1 MESFLTEVARAVV
14 AKHGERL
21 QDVVVVFPS
30 QRARLFFSEAL
41 LEICKGNLW
50 SPRFKTVDELMCSVS
65 QLRSADRLRL
75 ISELYRVY
83 SNYHDEDFDRFYH
96 WGEMLVADFDMV
108 DKYMV
113 DAESLFQN
121 VAEIKDIEADLSY
134 LTAEQEE
141 YIRRFWN
148 TLSQDMTL
156 SQQKQFFLKIWRS
169 LPTIYR
175 EYKAHLRGLGIGYTG
190 MIYRDAAEKVKGATS
205 SPLEGCSYVVAGFN
219 ALSSCEKVLF
229 DHLKVSHNADFYWDY
244 NDYFYRNDMQEAG
257 RFVRENEARYPSAVE
272 LNHKDFSRR
281 ISGITVAS
289 TATSVAQCNYVAQL
303 LEKLA
308 ERDEN
313 GNPLPIG
320 RDTAIVLTDE
330 NMLMPLLY
338 ALPEWVKQGG
348 VNVTMGYP
356 LRSTLAYS
364 FVERL
369 LELQKHARVADEGT
383 TTLYHADIELLLTHP
398 YIADTAP
405 TEIAKIRREIVD
417 QRLFNVDSQMLK
429 ALPGAKMLFAVA
441 DSAEALLCYV
451 VDVLKWLL
459 GVVDGSD
466 ELAVEYIYQ
475 AIRGVEQ
482 LQNMVASCNITLS
495 QSLMRSLVRRHLQ
508 SIRIPFEGE
517 PLEGLQVMGILET
530 RNVDFKN
537 VILLSMSDSNFPGT
551 HITDSSSIP
560 YSLRYGYN
568 LPTQEHHQG
577 VYSYYFYRLLS
588 RADRVWLAYCST
600 ADEKGSGEPSRYI
613 RQLQYESGI
622 KVDVEKVSVDVNLL
636 RQNDIEVQKCSQTME
651 RLAKYTR
658 GEKRMSPTAFSS
670 YVQCPM
676 RFYYRYMA
684 AIKVEEPLE
693 EGIDDK
699 TFGNIFH
706 RAAELLYEPIVGV
719 ADAATEIA
727 KITQQQVFT
736 AVERAIA
743 EECFDTES
751 VDGERIKG
759 ELAIIRQIV
768 YRYISNNL
776 FGYDTTHGSF
786 SVVATE
792 DVFDTPFEFEV
803 AGERQS
809 IVFEGRA
816 DRVDSLPNGCR
827 RIVDYKTGGEHLTFP
842 GFEKLFYG
850 KDSQRI
856 SNTINTLLYAM
867 IMQRRRGCEVQ
878 PALYYLRDMIREDY
892 SPLLRVF
899 NGPGRRPEPIERYS
913 AVAEE
918 FESYVSRVLSE
929 LFDPSVPF
937 RQAEDVLSCTYCD
950 YAPICQRRKR

>member
-1 MESFLTEVARAVV
+1 MVSFLTEVARAVT
-14 AKHGERL
+14 AKYGQGL

-41 LEICKGNLW
+41 LEISEGNLW
-50 SPRFKTVDELMCSVS
+50 SPRFKTVDELMGAAS

-75 ISELYRVY
+75 ISELYTVY
-83 SNYHDEDFDRFYH
+83 SKYHDEDFDRFYH

-113 DAESLFQN
+113 DAEGLFQN
-121 VAEIKDIEADLSY
+121 VAEIKDIESDLSY

-148 TLSQDMTL
+148 TLSDSMTL

-169 LPTIYR
+169 LPTIYH
-175 EYKAHLRGLGIGYTG
+175 EYKEHLRGLGIGYTG
-190 MIYRDAAEKVKGATS
+190 MIYRDAAEKVKSATT
-205 SPLEGCSYVVAGFN
+205 SPLESCSYVIAGFN

-244 NDYFYRNDMQEAG
+244 NDYFYLNDMQEAG
-257 RFVRENEARYPSAVE
+257 RFVRENEARYPSAAR
-272 LNHKDFSRR
+272 LAHKSFVGS
-281 ISGITVAS
+281 IKSLTVAS

-364 FVERL
+364 LVERL
-369 LELQKHARVADEGT
+369 LELQKHARVAEDGT
-383 TTLYHADIELLLTHP
+383 LTLYHADIELLLTHP
-398 YIADTAP
+398 YIADCNP
-405 TEIAKIRREIVD
+405 TEIAKVRREIVD
-417 QRLFNVDSQMLK
+417 QRLFNVDSQMLR
-429 ALPGAKMLFAVA
+429 AIEGADIIFDVA
-441 DSAEALLCYV
+441 QSAEGLLSGIV
-451 VDVLKWLL
+451 RVLKWLMERA
-459 GVVDGSD
+459 DGGD
-466 ELAVEYIYQ
+466 VLAVEFLYQ
-475 AIRGVEQ
+475 AMRGVEQ
-482 LQNMVASCNITLS
+482 LQNMVEGCRITLTP
-495 QSLMRSLVRRHLQ
+495 SLMRSLVRRHLQ

-530 RNVDFKN
+530 RNIDFKN

-577 VYSYYFYRLLS
+577 VFAYYFYRLIS
-588 RADRVWLAYCST
+588 RAERVWLAYCST

-622 KVDVEKVSVDVNLL
+622 KVDVEKVSVEVNVL
-636 RQNDIEVQKCSQTME
+636 RQSDIEVPKCSQTME
-651 RLAKYTR
+651 RLARFTS
-658 GEKRMSPTAFSS
+658 GERRMSPTAFSS

-676 RFYYRYMA
+676 RFYYRYVA
-684 AIKVEEPLE
+684 GIKVEEPLE

-706 RAAELLYEPIVGV
+706 RAAELLYEPIVGREN
-719 ADAATEIA
+719 AATEIA
-727 KITQQQVFT
+727 KITQQQVLS
-736 AVERAIA
+736 AVEQAIA
-743 EECFDTES
+743 EECFDTKE
-751 VDGERIKG
+751 VDSERIRG

-768 YRYISNNL
+768 FRYISDNL
-776 FGYDTTHGSF
+776 FSYDTSHGSF
-786 SVVATE
+786 SIVATE

-809 IVFEGRA
+809 IIFEGRA
-816 DRVDSLPNGCR
+816 DRVDSLPNGMR

-850 KDSQRI
+850 KDAQRI

-878 PALYYLRDMIREDY
+878 PALYYLRDMIRDDY
-892 SPLLRVF
+892 SPLLRVY
-899 NGPGRRPEPIERYS
+899 GASRKAEPIECYS

-918 FESYVSRVLSE
+918 FESYVSRTLSE
-929 LFDPSVPF
+929 LFNPAVPF
-937 RQAEDVLSCTYCD
+937 KQSDDLLSCTYCD